1 MPGRPG
7 AVTEPPAT
15 LRLAVATGV
24 PGQIMEQLQLALT
37 VTGRDKELRLAHDV
51 PDRISAAALYRL
63 NGL

>member
-1 MPGRPG
+1 
-7 AVTEPPAT
+7 
-15 LRLAVATGV
+15 
-24 PGQIMEQLQLALT
+24 MEQLQLALT